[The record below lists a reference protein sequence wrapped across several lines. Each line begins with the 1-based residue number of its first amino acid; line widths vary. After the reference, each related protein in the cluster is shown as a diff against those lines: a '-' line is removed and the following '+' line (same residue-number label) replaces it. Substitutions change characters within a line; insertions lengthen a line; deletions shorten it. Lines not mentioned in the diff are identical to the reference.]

1 MLKVSCSALVQN
13 VSKRLFYFGYQPLRL
28 LALLKPLKKM
38 YKPRAY
44 KRHITV
50 RNFYPKIISAF
61 TSFCFC
67 ADQTQDGLLLKKKKP
82 IFCTSTIGFHWK
94 MQVREAGLV
103 RLSFVSTTGKP
114 CEIRSAVRVFY
125 CDLFE
130 IQYTARV
137 PARPNL

>member
-1 MLKVSCSALVQN
+1 
-13 VSKRLFYFGYQPLRL
+13 
-28 LALLKPLKKM
+28 M

-50 RNFYPKIISAF
+50 VEFLPKDNFRFYFVLFLCRPNTGRSPF
-61 TSFCFC
+61 EE
-67 ADQTQDGLLLKKKKP
+67 KKP

-130 IQYTARV
+130 I
-137 PARPNL
+137 